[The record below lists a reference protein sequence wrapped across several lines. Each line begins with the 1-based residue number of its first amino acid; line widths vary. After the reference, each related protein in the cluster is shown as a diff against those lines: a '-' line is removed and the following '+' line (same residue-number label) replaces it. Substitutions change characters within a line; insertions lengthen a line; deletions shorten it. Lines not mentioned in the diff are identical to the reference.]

1 MSGAETGEV
10 WFYHLE
16 RRDLP
21 AALADLL
28 EKSLAKGWR
37 VLVRGTDPARL
48 DALDAALW
56 TVKDAAFIPHGRD
69 GPLAARQPVLLT
81 DRAEGNPNGA
91 TVLFLTDGAA
101 LGGLEGFKRV
111 CVVFDGRDE
120 AALKTARGHWKAVKA
135 SGAGAVYWAETPT
148 GRWEKK
154 A

>member
-1 MSGAETGEV
+1 MSSAGGGEV

-16 RRDLP
+16 RRDLA

-28 EKSLAKGWR
+28 EKSLSRGWR

-56 TVKDAAFIPHGRD
+56 TVKDESFIPHGRD
-69 GPLAARQPVLLT
+69 GPSAARQPVLLT
-81 DRAEGNPNGA
+81 AAPEGNPNGA
-91 TVLFLTDGAA
+91 KALFLVDGAPPQH
-101 LGGLEGFKRV
+101 LQGFERV
-111 CVVFDGRDE
+111 CILFDGRDE
-120 AALKTARGHWKAVKA
+120 AALATARGHWKAVKA
-135 SGAGAVYWAETPT
+135 SGAAASYWAETEG

>member
-1 MSGAETGEV
+1 MSGAEAGEV

-21 AALADLL
+21 AAMADLL

-37 VLVRGTDPARL
+37 VLVRGTDPSRL
-48 DALDAALW
+48 DALDSALW
-56 TVKDAAFIPHGRD
+56 TVKDASFIPHGRD

-81 DRAEGNPNGA
+81 DRPEGNPNGA
-91 TVLFLTDGAA
+91 TVLFLTDGAP
-101 LGGLEGFKRV
+101 LRGLESFQRV

-135 SGAGAVYWAETPT
+135 SGAAAVYWAETPT
-148 GRWEKK
+148 GRWERK